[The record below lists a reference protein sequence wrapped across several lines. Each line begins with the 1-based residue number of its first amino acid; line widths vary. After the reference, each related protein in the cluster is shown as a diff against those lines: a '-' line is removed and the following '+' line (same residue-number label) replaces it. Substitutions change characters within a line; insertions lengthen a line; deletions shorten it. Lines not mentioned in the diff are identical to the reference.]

1 MDILSEV
8 LRTIRVNGT
17 VNLVA
22 DLSSPWGISV
32 PRADSGAT
40 FYLVSGGSMFIEV
53 GESANQLKLTAGDF
67 VMLPGGDAHKLRSD
81 PHCQVRPIAEITG
94 SETVGTWFAEDLDP
108 APLLRYGGG
117 GSPTEL
123 FGGSF
128 RFDTDAALSI
138 LRTMGPLLHVK
149 SDTEGSPD
157 FGSLLGL
164 SCREAR
170 HPLPGSRYVM
180 SELIKLLFIQMLRS
194 ALSQR
199 RGQTA
204 CASSPFALM
213 FQPGMEPVAEA
224 IHLHPERDWTVA
236 ELAQRA
242 HMSRT
247 SFSTRFA
254 EITGLSP
261 LAYLTRW
268 RMIKASE
275 LLRNRNLGIAT
286 VAAAVGYGS
295 ESAFSIAFK
304 RQMGIA
310 PGRYRSDAAALVG
323 ART

>member
-8 LRTIRVNGT
+8 LGTIRVSGT
-17 VNLVA
+17 VDLVA
-22 DLSSPWGISV
+22 DLTSPWGISV
-32 PRADSGAT
+32 PRSDEGAI
-40 FYLVSGGSMFIEV
+40 FYLVSRGSMFVEV
-53 GESANQLKLTAGDF
+53 TGGANQLQLLAGDF
-67 VMLPGGDAHKLRSD
+67 VMLPGGDAHALLSE
-81 PHCQVRPIAEITG
+81 PHIRVRPISEITG
-94 SETVGTWFAEDLDP
+94 SEAAGAVTNDHDV

-138 LRTMGPLLHVK
+138 LRTMGPVLHVK
-149 SDTEGSPD
+149 SDAESSPD
-157 FGSLLGL
+157 FGSLLAL

-170 HPLPGSRYVM
+170 HPMPGSRYVM

-194 ALSQR
+194 ALSER
-199 RGQTA
+199 RGQSS

-213 FQPGMEPVAEA
+213 FQQGMEPVAEA
-224 IHLHPERDWTVA
+224 IHLHQERAWTVA
-236 ELAQRA
+236 ELSELAG
-242 HMSRT
+242 MSRT

-261 LAYLTRW
+261 LTYLTRW
-268 RMIKASE
+268 RMIKASQ
-275 LLRNRNLGIAT
+275 LLRNGKLGIAA

-304 RQMGIA
+304 RQLGVA
-310 PGRYRSDAAALVG
+310 PGRYRSEAAALVG
-323 ART
+323 RHD